1 MSYNSKK
8 KMEPLQQ
15 IKGIAKK
22 IAPGRSPLFS
32 EAHVI
37 MALDEIES
45 QEHIGRKKLSEKLGL
60 GEGATRTLIR
70 HLVREKLVIIS
81 KSGNHL
87 SKKGVKLYSALR
99 VAMSRTIEIPPSS
112 LTIGPINIA
121 VLVRKASSVVKD
133 GLEQR
138 DTAIKA
144 GAKGATTLIYSNGR
158 LIMAGVTGSVFKD
171 IPSIYTTI
179 LSRFDPKENDVII
192 IGSAEDKRAA
202 ELGAN
207 MVAIQILE
215 CI

>member
-1 MSYNSKK
+1 
-8 KMEPLQQ
+8 MEPLQQ
-15 IKGIAKK
+15 IKEIAKK

-37 MALDEIES
+37 MALDEIEY
-45 QEHIGRKKLSEKLGL
+45 QKYIGRKTLSRKLGL

-81 KSGNHL
+81 KSGNRL

-99 VAMSRTIEIPPSS
+99 AAMSRTTEIPPSS

-133 GLEQR
+133 GLKQR

-158 LIMAGVTGSVFKD
+158 LMMPGVTGNVFKD
-171 IPSIYTTI
+171 IPCILTTI
-179 LSRFDPKENDVII
+179 LSKFKPKETDVII
-192 IGSAEDKRAA
+192 IGSAEDKRSA

-207 MVAIQILE
+207 MAAIQILE
-215 CI
+215 CV

>member
-1 MSYNSKK
+1 
-8 KMEPLQQ
+8 
-15 IKGIAKK
+15 
-22 IAPGRSPLFS
+22 
-32 EAHVI
+32 
-37 MALDEIES
+37 
-45 QEHIGRKKLSEKLGL
+45 
-60 GEGATRTLIR
+60 
-70 HLVREKLVIIS
+70 
-81 KSGNHL
+81 
-87 SKKGVKLYSALR
+87 
-99 VAMSRTIEIPPSS
+99 MSRTIEIPPSS

-158 LIMAGVTGSVFKD
+158 LIMAGVTGNVFKG
-171 IPSIYTTI
+171 IPLIYTTI

-192 IGSAEDKRAA
+192 IGSAEDKRSA

>member
-1 MSYNSKK
+1 
-8 KMEPLQQ
+8 MESLQQ

-45 QEHIGRKKLSEKLGL
+45 QGDIGRKKLSEKLGL

-81 KSGNHL
+81 KSGNNL

-99 VAMSRTIEIPPSS
+99 AVVSRGIKIPQSS
-112 LTIGPINIA
+112 LTAGPINVA
-121 VLVRKASSVVKD
+121 LLVRKASSAVKD
-133 GLEQR
+133 GVEQR

-144 GAKGATTLIYSNGR
+144 GARGATTLIYSKGR
-158 LIMAGVTGSVFKD
+158 LIMPGVTGNVFKD
-171 IPSIYTTI
+171 NPSVHSAI
-179 LSRFDPKENDVII
+179 LSRLEPKENDVII
-192 IGSAEDKRAA
+192 IGSAEDKRSA

-215 CI
+215 HI

>member
-1 MSYNSKK
+1 MSYNSNR

-45 QEHIGRKKLSEKLGL
+45 QEYIGRKKLSEKLGL

-70 HLVREKLVIIS
+70 HLEREKLVIIS

-87 SKKGVKLYSALR
+87 SKKGTQLYSVLR
-99 VAMSRTIEIPPSS
+99 AVISRSIEIPPSS

-121 VLVRKASSVVKD
+121 VLVRQASSVVKK

-144 GAKGATTLIYSNGR
+144 GAKGATTLVYSNGR
-158 LIMAGVTGSVFKD
+158 LTMPGVTGNVFKD

-179 LSRFDPKENDVII
+179 LSRFEPKENDVII
-192 IGSAEDKRAA
+192 IGSAEDKRSA

-215 CI
+215 YT

>member
-1 MSYNSKK
+1 MNHNSKK

-22 IAPGRSPLFS
+22 IAPGSSPLFS

-70 HLVREKLVIIS
+70 HLVREKLIIIS

-87 SKKGVKLYSALR
+87 SKKGVKLYSTLR
-99 VAMSRTIEIPPSS
+99 AVMSRSIEIPPSS
-112 LTIGPINIA
+112 LTVGPINIA
-121 VLVRKASSVVKD
+121 VLVRKASSIVKD

-144 GAKGATTLIYSNGR
+144 GAKGATTLIYSDGR
-158 LIMAGVTGSVFKD
+158 LIMPGVTENVFKD
-171 IPSIYTTI
+171 IPSILTTI
-179 LSRFDPKENDVII
+179 LSRFEPKENDVII
-192 IGSAEDKRAA
+192 IGSAEDKRSA
-202 ELGAN
+202 ELGAI
-207 MVAIQILE
+207 MVAIQTLE
-215 CI
+215 CA